1 MILRMVIA
9 LQVGQLMNPLLLAAL
24 VLEPDLDDPHA
35 EPRLLRQLFAHQ
47 PRRLRRRRED
57 RLEQLQL
64 LRRDIGP
71 RTSSLPV
78 LTSLLCYSSLCDKL
92 PILLLFLSVL
102 CSGLGFVN
110 GRSVRVFRF
119 SEVILADDLSL
130 S

>member
-1 MILRMVIA
+1 MILLMVIA
-9 LQVGQLMNPLLLAAL
+9 LQVGQLVNALLLAAL

-35 EPRLLRQLFAHQ
+35 QPRLLRQLFAHH

-71 RTSSLPV
+71 RTSPLPV
-78 LTSLLCYSSLCDKL
+78 LASLLCCSSLSGNL
-92 PILLLFLSVL
+92 YILLLLLSVL
-102 CSGLGFVN
+102 GSGLGFVL
-110 GRSVRVFRF
+110 VFRL
-119 SEVILADDLSL
+119 SKVILADDLSL